1 LVSDPSEKVV
11 VVPARYEWEYL
22 KKIKVSD
29 GVERLIVQPPQ
40 YKTAYEKILVKP
52 AQRVWKT
59 SRSPGS
65 PDASDT
71 CVQSA
76 SASGMDIGGAMPG
89 TCYYEHY
96 TPAKY
101 EKITKKILAAEPT
114 EKSYIWFQQNIELF
128 QRKFLYLKGR
138 KSLSKSQHSI
148 KLLKRRY

>member
-1 LVSDPSEKVV
+1 MVSEPSEKVV
-11 VVPARYEWEYL
+11 VVQQDMSGMG
-22 KKIKVSD
+22 KIKVSD

-76 SASGMDIGGAMPG
+76 SASGMDIGGAMTG

-101 EKITKKILAAEPT
+101 EKITKKILAAEPSRKT
-114 EKSYIWFQQNIELF
+114 LYLFQQNIELCS
-128 QRKFLYLKGR
+128 REN
-138 KSLSKSQHSI
+138 SCI
-148 KLLKRRY
+148 